1 MPQAGFH
8 LLIARETLDHWV
20 SVPSAA
26 PFDPLHPQ
34 NANAFMHG
42 AVAPDIG
49 FFPGGP
55 ETVSSV
61 VHEHRSGAL
70 TRALLDG
77 ARTERQTAFAW
88 GWLSHVLT
96 DVLIHPLVNEASDAL
111 VHARGATE
119 RADWL
124 VAHVQ
129 VEVGMDAWCLRRQSL
144 GRLKLRDALA
154 PEDHEL
160 VAHALAEVT
169 GLRVGPATLAA
180 AHRNVTRLT
189 NLCLPFVAAV
199 GRSARTERAHGSLWT
214 PTRRL
219 LASWIGP
226 RAPAHGFLVPVL
238 PGRPFMRRIGRACGA
253 LERLYQQHV
262 VEVARHLPDYD
273 LNTGRRAPE
282 PAAPVMTPAAA

>member
-1 MPQAGFH
+1 MPQAGVH
-8 LLIARETLDHWV
+8 LLIARDTLDRWV

-26 PFDPLHPQ
+26 PFDAAHPL

-55 ETVSSV
+55 QTVSSV

-88 GWLSHVLT
+88 GWLSHVLA
-96 DVLIHPLVNEASDAL
+96 DVLLHPLVNEASDLL

-129 VEVGMDAWCLRRQSL
+129 VEVGLDAWCLRRQSL
-144 GRLKLRDALA
+144 ARLKLRDALTL
-154 PEDHEL
+154 EDHGFF
-160 VAHALAEVT
+160 AHALAGVI
-169 GLRVGPATLAA
+169 GLHVRPETLAA

-219 LASWIGP
+219 LASWIGT

-238 PGRPFMRRIGRACGA
+238 PGRPFMRRIGRARGA

-262 VEVARHLPDYD
+262 AESARHLPDYD
-273 LNTGRRAPE
+273 LNTGRRVSERATPRVTSV
-282 PAAPVMTPAAA
+282 AA